1 MAWVAQLPKLE
12 ALNLNYTPVTDAGI
26 AQLSKN
32 TAFSELKLDRTDL
45 TDKSLSWLT
54 AQKNLKYLDLY
65 HTQLSEQGFKS
76 VKKALPNAADQLE
89 PRRRP
94 HAAENVADEKN
105 EERRTKRERAC
116 HASPARCARARAP
129 ASRPTRR
136 RRRAG
141 TSDSPAVAHA
151 IERIEQRGGW
161 VARDKDGTIVEVSLE
176 RTWATDNDIDFI
188 VELKT
193 IKKLDLSFTYVTD
206 RGIKKLQA
214 LQQLEDLTLDTAEF
228 LTDASMAHLR
238 ANRALRRLVVR
249 GVDIT
254 DAGMPYVGEMT
265 GLRSLDISYTML
277 GDVGLEH
284 LPDLSELEHL
294 KIGATLITGL
304 NLNFLKLLPKLKSL
318 SLRGVQRRNAGACWT
333 PNVTD
338 LDLETISLLSGLE
351 ELDLG
356 VGIKLGMGGK
366 PAAPGGGNCTLT
378 GGLQI
383 TDLGVAKLAKLKNL
397 KRLNISGARL
407 TPEGLQVLQSL
418 PLERLSVWASHVARR
433 CGRGCARGHADARAS
448 RYVVHEDRRS
458 GAAAAREAA
467 EPESALPDRNQR
479 HAGSG

>member
-1 MAWVAQLPKLE
+1 MIEERKPKIEKRTRVSRVSRVSSLVALVL
-12 ALNLNYTPVTDAGI
+12 VAGI
-26 AQLSKN
+26 ASD
-32 TAFSELKLDRTDL
+32 AA
-45 TDKSLSWLT
+45 
-54 AQKNLKYLDLY
+54 AQ
-65 HTQLSEQGFKS
+65 
-76 VKKALPNAADQLE
+76 A
-89 PRRRP
+89 RR
-94 HAAENVADEKN
+94 
-105 EERRTKRERAC
+105 
-116 HASPARCARARAP
+116 
-129 ASRPTRR
+129 
-136 RRRAG
+136 
-141 TSDSPAVAHA
+141 TSDSPAVAYA

-161 VARDKDGTIVEVSLE
+161 VARDKNGVVVEASLE
-176 RTWATDNDIDFI
+176 RTWATDNDINFI

-206 RGIKKLQA
+206 RGIKKLHA
-214 LQQLEDLTLDTAEF
+214 LQQLEDLTLDTTEF

-254 DAGMPYVGEMT
+254 DAGMPYIGEMT

-277 GDVGLEH
+277 GDVGLEQ
-284 LPDLSELEHL
+284 LPNLSELEHL

-338 LDLETISLLSGLE
+338 LDLDAISLLSGLE

-356 VGIKLGMGGK
+356 VGIKLGMGGQ

-383 TDLGVAKLAKLKNL
+383 SDLGVAKLAKLKNL

-407 TPEGLQVLQSL
+407 SPEGLQVLQSL
-418 PLERLSVWASHVARR
+418 PLERLSVWAAPLGDAAADVLAGMPTLAHLDMSYTKIGDQGLQRLAKLPNLKTLYVTETNVTPEAVAAFRKQHPDTFISWAKR
-433 CGRGCARGHADARAS
+433 PAARGAPLTGEKP
-448 RYVVHEDRRS
+448 VIE
-458 GAAAAREAA
+458 EM
-467 EPESALPDRNQR
+467 P
-479 HAGSG
+479 

>member
-1 MAWVAQLPKLE
+1 MVAMLWVPSTAAAQ
-12 ALNLNYTPVTDAGI
+12 
-26 AQLSKN
+26 S
-32 TAFSELKLDRTDL
+32 
-45 TDKSLSWLT
+45 
-54 AQKNLKYLDLY
+54 
-65 HTQLSEQGFKS
+65 
-76 VKKALPNAADQLE
+76 
-89 PRRRP
+89 RR
-94 HAAENVADEKN
+94 
-105 EERRTKRERAC
+105 
-116 HASPARCARARAP
+116 
-129 ASRPTRR
+129 
-136 RRRAG
+136 

-161 VARDKDGTIVEVSLE
+161 VARDKDGTVVEASLE

-277 GDVGLEH
+277 GDVGLEN
-284 LPDLSELEHL
+284 LPNLSELEHL

-338 LDLETISLLSGLE
+338 LDLDTISLLSGLE

-378 GGLQI
+378 GGLQL

-397 KRLNISGARL
+397 KTAQHQRRTVDTGKSAGAAVAAARA
-407 TPEGLQVLQSL
+407 PQPVGV
-418 PLERLSVWASHVARR
+418 AVARR
-433 CGRGCARGHADARAS
+433 LGRRRDRRHADARDIS
-448 RYVVHEDRRS
+448 TCRTRRS
-458 GAAAAREAA
+458 TIRAC
-467 EPESALPDRNQR
+467 S
-479 HAGSG
+479 GSRSCRT